1 MNMSEHDN
9 LGISLME
16 AGVTKMN
23 QITEENQDEHSPG
36 FACAEVRKHLPQ
48 DLLSQIT
55 VLLQD
60 SGYVTISPRVLT
72 RADWNRI
79 NEKVGQ
85 MGGLWVSDQRYN
97 HWSIP
102 FARTSHSSV

>member
-1 MNMSEHDN
+1 M
-9 LGISLME
+9 I
-16 AGVTKMN
+16 
-23 QITEENQDEHSPG
+23 QINDKKEIRKDEPSSR
-36 FACAEVRKHLPQ
+36 FACGEVEKNLAQ
-48 DLLSQIT
+48 DLLPQLT

-79 NEKVGQ
+79 NKKVRQ
-85 MGGLWVSDQRYN
+85 MGGIWVSNERYN

-102 FARTSHSSV
+102 FSRTQ

>member
-1 MNMSEHDN
+1 
-9 LGISLME
+9 LAVSLNYV
-16 AGVTKMN
+16 GVIEMDQMIDTRN
-23 QITEENQDEHSPG
+23 GDGLSSG
-36 FACAEVRKHLPQ
+36 FECAEVRKHLPQ

-79 NEKVGQ
+79 NQKVGQ
-85 MGGLWVSDQRYN
+85 MGGLWVSKERYN

-102 FARTSHSSV
+102 FSRTRSSSTSKPRA